1 MCFDVSMGLQN
12 DIEVADNN
20 NDAGE
25 DSHIDNILV
34 ENYGV

>member
-20 NDAGE
+20 DDAVE
-25 DSHIDNILV
+25 ESRIDNILV